1 VWYHIG
7 DPGYG
12 LMGFARQEEESD
24 GLFEENLK
32 SWQEII
38 MDGQF
43 SAGTMAQLDALDLL
57 TGLDLAPFEGLQRV
71 AQNCS
76 WWWPYQDCVVMCD
89 RPAAASV
96 DDGRVTM
103 EFRDGWRVG

>member
-1 VWYHIG
+1 
-7 DPGYG
+7 
-12 LMGFARQEEESD
+12 MGFQKREEESA

-32 SWQEII
+32 PWADIM

-57 TGLDLAPFEGLQRV
+57 TGLDLAPFDSLQRI
-71 AQNCS
+71 AQNCC
-76 WWWPYQDCVVMCD
+76 WWWPYQDCVVLCD
-89 RPAAASV
+89 RPATVSV
-96 DDGRVTM
+96 DGAQVTM